1 MTETKSP
8 SSPIDP
14 LLLSS
19 EWGSSLFLGI
29 SGTGKTTL
37 MVAGLR
43 QHLVKKNVKP
53 SRLFCI
59 NARGNEY
66 DSLGGNTASLEK
78 IASLPKKSFLVVEDI
93 IDIGNK
99 NEVLLRRTL
108 NVNLHHKNQK
118 LFAAAHS
125 NVKTKLWSNI
135 QYFDYIIF
143 PGEKSNHVNFRSIIA
158 HFRLGKNSTETF
170 SQAFLDECG
179 KKPKRYVIL
188 DVKNISIYSGA
199 SLEAMTSEKDDCYKL
214 IGSLENENADNS
226 TTATTTTSQIQQ
238 QFEQLIEGYKYKKR
252 ALAIF
257 SLLEKCIFRHF
268 KITDDLLIVV
278 GKNQIK
284 LSLVDY
290 IHFLVD
296 PESGRPPWKY
306 ISFHGYVSEKC
317 HIPQL
322 AIQNPSFLTK
332 KS

>member
-1 MTETKSP
+1 
-8 SSPIDP
+8 
-14 LLLSS
+14 
-19 EWGSSLFLGI
+19 
-29 SGTGKTTL
+29 
-37 MVAGLR
+37 MVAGLK
-43 QHLVKKNVKP
+43 QQLLKKNVKP

-66 DSLGGNTASLEK
+66 DSLGGSTVGIEK

-135 QYFDYIIF
+135 QYFDHIIF

-170 SQAFLDECG
+170 SQAFLEECG
-179 KKPKRYVIL
+179 KKPKRYIIL
-188 DVKNISIYSGA
+188 DVKNITIHSGE
-199 SLEAMTSEKDDCYKL
+199 SLEAMTSEKSDCYKM
-214 IGSLENENADNS
+214 IGSLESDNVDS
-226 TTATTTTSQIQQ
+226 SAATGASQIQQ

-278 GKNQIK
+278 GKNKIK

-296 PESGRPPWKY
+296 PESGSPPWKY
-306 ISFHGYVSEKC
+306 ISFHNYVSEKC

-322 AIQNPSFLTK
+322 AIQNPSFLRNK
-332 KS
+332 KT